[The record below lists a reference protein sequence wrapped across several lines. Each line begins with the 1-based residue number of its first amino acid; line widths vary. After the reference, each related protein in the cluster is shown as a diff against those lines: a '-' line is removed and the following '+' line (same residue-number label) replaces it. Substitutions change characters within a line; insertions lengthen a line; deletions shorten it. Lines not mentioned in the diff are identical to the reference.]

1 MHITASHQTY
11 ARSVIKKKKLLTH
24 IFFQYECEQPLSK
37 LFLKCEIWIDRGI

>member
-24 IFFQYECEQPLSK
+24 IFFNMNMNSHYQNC
-37 LFLKCEIWIDRGI
+37 F